1 MTLSE
6 ADRSDAIIQCG
17 ESRAVP
23 AAARAGRGRE
33 GLLVLGMVL
42 APLGLAVIL
51 TAAAVLAIAGWQT
64 ARGLPIELPT
74 RANIQLMGMLAY
86 VVGSWLDVAA
96 VWLWSQHR
104 GLCRDVFAFRGM
116 TWLAVA
122 ASVLG
127 FLIAMYGA
135 PPVTDRLSHI
145 LGGGGPTQAR
155 IDFHAA
161 HVAATYVLLFVIT
174 APLCEEVLYRGLLV
188 EWLRRIGWRDGAIL
202 LAGSLIFGANHMI
215 VLGLVWSIVMVGL
228 GAILFALRLRFNSL
242 TPGWL
247 AHFLFN
253 AQPLLVLPLI
263 DRFAPMLHP
272 GTLS

>member
-1 MTLSE
+1 MPLSE
-6 ADRSDAIIQCG
+6 ADRPHAIIESG

-23 AAARAGRGRE
+23 AAARAGRWRE
-33 GLLVLGMVL
+33 GLLVFAMVL
-42 APLGLAVIL
+42 APVGLAAIL
-51 TAAAVLAIAGWQT
+51 TTAAVLAIAGWQ
-64 ARGLPIELPT
+64 AGRGLPVELPT

-116 TWLAVA
+116 RWRAVA

-135 PPVTDRLSHI
+135 PPATEGLSH
-145 LGGGGPTQAR
+145 LLRGGGPTRAR

-161 HVAATYVLLFVIT
+161 HVAAIYVLLFVIT
-174 APLCEEVLYRGLLV
+174 APLCEEILFRGLLV
-188 EWLRRIGWRDGAIL
+188 QWLRRIGWRDAAIL

-215 VLGLVWSIVMVGL
+215 ALGLVWSIVMVGF

-253 AQPLLVLPLI
+253 AQPLLILPLI
-263 DRFAPMLHP
+263 DRLAPVLHP